1 MPTVTI
7 DGRRVTVREGA
18 YVLEAARLAGVRI
31 PTLCHH
37 DAVEPFGGCR
47 LCVVDIWKPG
57 WDADWFRLVV
67 ACLYPVEE
75 GLVVHTATPR
85 VVETRRVV
93 LDLLLAR
100 CPETPLIRDLARE
113 YGIEETTYRKR
124 EKADDCI
131 LCGLCYRICDKVG
144 PAAISAQ
151 NRGVLREVGG
161 PFVGWTYPAGPATG
175 RLNPPPDCIGCLAC
189 AEVCPTGHIQYR
201 EDGFTRT
208 IWGKTFQML
217 KCPSCGRAH
226 ITRAQAEWLASRGMP
241 VEPLC
246 DSCKQRRT
254 AQVAAS
260 LGKPR

>member
-37 DAVEPFGGCR
+37 EAVEPFGGCR

-85 VVETRRVV
+85 VVETRKVV

-100 CPETPLIRDLARE
+100 CPQTPLIRDLARE

-124 EKADDCI
+124 ESPDDCI

-144 PAAISAQ
+144 PAAISAE
-151 NRGVLREVGG
+151 NRGVLREVAP
-161 PFVGWTYPAGPATG
+161 PFFEE
-175 RLNPPPDCIGCLAC
+175 PPDCIGCLAC
-189 AEVCPTGHIQYR
+189 AEICPTGHIKYR

-208 IWGKTFQML
+208 IWGKTFEML

-226 ITRAQAEWLASRGMP
+226 LTRAQADWMAGRGMP

-254 AQVAAS
+254 AEVAAG
-260 LGKPR
+260 LGRPR